1 MSVHPSK
8 IYRMKN
14 NKTPAAA
21 NIGVRSAGT
30 IGSLITSP
38 RQARVMAAET
48 DVLVELDG
56 VRKEFGD
63 VTAVEGIDFT
73 VRRGE
78 FFTLVGPSGCG
89 KTTTLRMISGFEQ
102 PTDGQVRIDRKSMEA
117 VPPEARDT
125 NLVFQHLSL
134 FPHMTV
140 GENVGY
146 GLKKAGVD
154 AATRTERIEE
164 YLELVDLEG
173 FADRDPTDL
182 SGGQQ
187 QRVAL
192 ARALVNEPSVLL
204 LDEPLSSLDRKLRK
218 QMQVELRKI
227 HEKTQGS
234 FFYVTHDQEVAMSMS
249 DRIAVMN
256 EGRLEQ
262 IGPPEE
268 IYREPASEFVAEFIG
283 DTNLLDGQVV
293 DRDGGAVV
301 EVGGRA
307 GFSVPANGKRGS
319 VTVSIRPEDFQI
331 HRVDTD
337 VDAEFAG
344 EVIERYFQGD
354 RTNYVVDADGDLKP
368 VQVVVQGR
376 ESTVDTGERAAV
388 TVMENAPVVF

>member
-1 MSVHPSK
+1 
-8 IYRMKN
+8 
-14 NKTPAAA
+14 
-21 NIGVRSAGT
+21 
-30 IGSLITSP
+30 
-38 RQARVMAAET
+38 MAAET

-164 YLELVDLEG
+164 YLELVNLEG

>member
-1 MSVHPSK
+1 
-8 IYRMKN
+8 
-14 NKTPAAA
+14 
-21 NIGVRSAGT
+21 
-30 IGSLITSP
+30 LITVLEQ
-38 RQARVMAAET
+38 RETMTDET

-63 VTAVEGIDFT
+63 VTAVEGVDLA

-102 PTDGQVRIDRKSMEA
+102 PTTGQVRIDGEPMTE

-146 GLKKAGVD
+146 GLAKAGVD
-154 AATRTERIEE
+154 AATRNERVEE
-164 YLELVDLEG
+164 FLSLVDLEG

-192 ARALVNEPSVLL
+192 ARALINEPSVLL

-218 QMQVELRKI
+218 QMQVELRAI
-227 HEKTQGS
+227 HEKTEGAS
-234 FFYVTHDQEVAMSMS
+234 FYVTHDQEVAMSMS

-256 EGRLEQ
+256 EGRIEQ
-262 IGPPEE
+262 VGPPEA
-268 IYREPASEFVAEFIG
+268 IYRRPATEFVAEFIG
-283 DTNLLDGQVV
+283 DTNLFDGEVV
-293 DRDGGAVV
+293 QRDGETVV
-301 EVGGRA
+301 AVGGSE
-307 GFSVPANGKRGS
+307 GFTVPADGKRGS
-319 VTVSIRPEDFQI
+319 VTVSVRPEEFELHHAGVDGDFG
-331 HRVDTD
+331 
-337 VDAEFAG
+337 G
-344 EVIERYFQGD
+344 EVVERYFQGD
-354 RTNYVVDADGDLKP
+354 RTNYRVDADGDIGS
-368 VQVVVQGR
+368 VQVIVQGR
-376 ESTVDTGERAAV
+376 RNSVDTGERAAV
-388 TVMENAPVVF
+388 SVVDGAPVVF

>member
-1 MSVHPSK
+1 MGAHGD
-8 IYRMKN
+8 
-14 NKTPAAA
+14 A
-21 NIGVRSAGT
+21 
-30 IGSLITSP
+30 
-38 RQARVMAAET
+38 
-48 DVLVELDG
+48 LVELDD

-63 VTAVEGIDFT
+63 VVAVEDIDFS
-73 VRRGE
+73 VERGE

-102 PTDGQVRIDRKSMEA
+102 PTDGEVRIDGRPMAA

-154 AATRTERIEE
+154 ADQREERISE

-173 FADRDPTDL
+173 FADRDPTEL

-218 QMQVELRKI
+218 MMQVELRKI

-234 FFYVTHDQEVAMSMS
+234 FFYVTHDQEVAMTLS

-256 EGRLEQ
+256 DGRIEQ

-268 IYREPASEFVAEFIG
+268 IYREPASQFVADFIG
-283 DTNLLDGQVV
+283 DTNLLSGRVV
-293 DRDGGAVV
+293 ERDGGSVV
-301 EVGGRA
+301 EVGGPE
-307 GFSVPANGKRGS
+307 GFHLPADGHSGD
-319 VTVSIRPEDFQI
+319 VTVSVRPEDFELA
-331 HRVDTD
+331 DGD
-337 VDAEFAG
+337 G
-344 EVIERYFQGD
+344 EVSGRVVERYFQGD
-354 RTNYVVDADGDLKP
+354 QTNYVVDPDADLEEL
-368 VQVVVQGR
+368 QVVVQGR
-376 ESTVDTGERAAV
+376 ETTVDTGEEAKLRV
-388 TVMENAPVVF
+388 VDGAPVVF

>member
-1 MSVHPSK
+1 
-8 IYRMKN
+8 
-14 NKTPAAA
+14 
-21 NIGVRSAGT
+21 
-30 IGSLITSP
+30 
-38 RQARVMAAET
+38 MAAET

-368 VQVVVQGR
+368 IQVVVQGR

>member
-1 MSVHPSK
+1 MP
-8 IYRMKN
+8 
-14 NKTPAAA
+14 PQ
-21 NIGVRSAGT
+21 G
-30 IGSLITSP
+30 
-38 RQARVMAAET
+38 

-56 VRKEFGD
+56 VTKEFGD
-63 VTAVEGIDFT
+63 VTAVEGIDFS

-102 PTDGQVRIDRKSMEA
+102 PTRGDVRIDGRAMA
-117 VPPEARDT
+117 TVPPEGRDT

-134 FPHMTV
+134 FPHMSV

-146 GLKKAGVD
+146 GLRKRGVD
-154 AATRTERIEE
+154 AAEREARVEE

-218 QMQVELRKI
+218 RMQVELRRI
-227 HEKTQGS
+227 HEQTKGS
-234 FFYVTHDQEVAMSMS
+234 FFYVTHDQEVAMSLS

-256 EGRLEQ
+256 EGLIEQ

-268 IYREPASEFVAEFIG
+268 IYREPASEFVADFIG
-283 DTNLLDGQVV
+283 DTNLLDGRVDAGSSVV
-293 DRDGGAVV
+293 R
-301 EVGGRA
+301 VGGGD
-307 GFSVPANGKRGS
+307 GFTLPANGQTGE
-319 VTVSIRPEDFQI
+319 VTVSIRPEDFE
-331 HRVDTD
+331 VAATGGD
-337 VDAEFAG
+337 VDG
-344 EVIERYFQGD
+344 TVVERYFQGD
-354 RTNYVVDADGDLKP
+354 QTNYLVDPAGDVDEL
-368 VQVVVQGR
+368 QVVVQGR
-376 ESTVDTGERAAV
+376 ESGIDAGERVSLGVADD
-388 TVMENAPVVF
+388 APVVF

>member
-1 MSVHPSK
+1 MP
-8 IYRMKN
+8 
-14 NKTPAAA
+14 PQ
-21 NIGVRSAGT
+21 G
-30 IGSLITSP
+30 
-38 RQARVMAAET
+38 

-56 VRKEFGD
+56 VTKEFGD
-63 VTAVEGIDFT
+63 VTAVEGIDFS

-102 PTDGQVRIDRKSMEA
+102 PTRGDVRIDGRAMA
-117 VPPEARDT
+117 TVPPEGRDT

-134 FPHMTV
+134 FPHMSV

-146 GLKKAGVD
+146 GLRKRGVD
-154 AATRTERIEE
+154 AAEREARVEE

-218 QMQVELRKI
+218 RMQVELRRI
-227 HEKTQGS
+227 HEQTKGS
-234 FFYVTHDQEVAMSMS
+234 FFYVTHDQEVAMSLS

-256 EGRLEQ
+256 EGLIEQ

-268 IYREPASEFVAEFIG
+268 IYREPASTFVADFIG
-283 DTNLLDGQVV
+283 DTNLLDGHVEAGSSVV
-293 DRDGGAVV
+293 RVGASDGFTLPAD
-301 EVGGRA
+301 GRT
-307 GFSVPANGKRGS
+307 GE
-319 VTVSIRPEDFQI
+319 VTVSIRPEDFELAA
-331 HRVDTD
+331 DGGD
-337 VDAEFAG
+337 VEG
-344 EVIERYFQGD
+344 TVVERYFQGD
-354 RTNYVVDADGDLKP
+354 QTNYLVDPAGDVDEL
-368 VQVVVQGR
+368 QVVVQGR
-376 ESTVDTGERAAV
+376 ESGIDAGERV
-388 TVMENAPVVF
+388 SLGVVDGAPVVF

>member
-1 MSVHPSK
+1 
-8 IYRMKN
+8 
-14 NKTPAAA
+14 
-21 NIGVRSAGT
+21 
-30 IGSLITSP
+30 
-38 RQARVMAAET
+38 MAT
-48 DVLVELDG
+48 QDDPLVELDG

-63 VTAVEGIDFT
+63 VTAVEGIDFA

-102 PTDGQVRIDRKSMEA
+102 PTEGEVRINARSMEG

-140 GENVGY
+140 GDNVGY
-146 GLKKAGVD
+146 GLKKTGID
-154 AATRTERIEE
+154 DDEIPEGQTETDVRRERVFE

-173 FADRDPTDL
+173 FADRDPTEL

-227 HEKTQGS
+227 HEKTEGA
-234 FFYVTHDQEVAMSMS
+234 FFYVTHDQEVAMTLS

-256 EGRLEQ
+256 EGRIEQ

-268 IYREPASEFVAEFIG
+268 IYREPATQFVAEFIG
-283 DTNLLDGQVV
+283 DTNLLAGTASPG
-293 DRDGGAVV
+293 DGGAVV
-301 EVGGRA
+301 EVGGPA
-307 GFSVPANGKRGS
+307 GFTVRTDRNVEGS
-319 VTVSIRPEDFQI
+319 VSVSVRPEDVAPAE
-331 HRVDTD
+331 RGDTTFD
-337 VDAEFAG
+337 GTV
-344 EVIERYFQGD
+344 VERYFQGD
-354 RTNYVVDADGDLKP
+354 QTNLVVDPDGVRLP
-368 VQVVVQGR
+368 ELRVVVQGR
-376 ESTVDTGERAAV
+376 AAAV
-388 TVMENAPVVF
+388 ERGDHASFAIEPGAPVVFHGDERAGPPAAAAEPADT

>member
-1 MSVHPSK
+1 
-8 IYRMKN
+8 
-14 NKTPAAA
+14 
-21 NIGVRSAGT
+21 
-30 IGSLITSP
+30 
-38 RQARVMAAET
+38 MAAQRDT
-48 DVLVELDG
+48 LVEMDG
-56 VRKEFGD
+56 VRKEFGP
-63 VTAVEGIDFT
+63 VTAVEGIDFS
-73 VRRGE
+73 VERGE

-102 PTDGQVRIDRKSMEA
+102 PTGGQVRIDGRPMEA

-146 GLKKAGVD
+146 GLLKAGVD
-154 AATRTERIEE
+154 ADEREDRIAE

-173 FADRDPTDL
+173 FQDRDPTDL

-218 QMQVELRKI
+218 QMQVELRRI
-227 HEKTQGS
+227 HERTQGS
-234 FFYVTHDQEVAMSMS
+234 FFYVTHDQEVAMTLS

-256 EGRLEQ
+256 DGRIEQ

-268 IYREPASEFVAEFIG
+268 IYREPASRFVAGFIG
-283 DTNLLDGQVV
+283 DTNLLAATVRE
-293 DRDGGAVV
+293 RDGETVAT
-301 EVGGRA
+301 VGGA
-307 GFSVPANGKRGS
+307 EGFEVAADGGS
-319 VTVSIRPEDFQI
+319 GEVTVSVRPEDFEL
-331 HRVDTD
+331 VE
-337 VDAEFAG
+337 DASEGAVAG

-354 RTNYVVDADGDLKP
+354 QTNYVVDPDGDVGQL
-368 VQVVVQGR
+368 QVVVQGR
-376 ESTVDTGERAAV
+376 ETTVDTGERAAV
-388 TVMENAPVVF
+388 RVVENAPVVF